1 MSKRSCHIASTR
13 DSAFKKSQQ
22 ESSAGCFSTLKHL
35 LLPKRRRHINE
46 SVPLSEKSSNLSIQ
60 GNATR
65 KVKVNNKLDQ
75 KDSKSVVSEEPAAYS
90 PYCFSPMS
98 SSSST
103 TAECKTCDIP
113 RKKCDTYSEIA
124 NSALSR
130 DQTTLFGKTACTFET
145 FDSSRR
151 LELLRKQMKIWKLTA
166 YIIPS
171 EDEHQS
177 EYTAPK
183 DQRREYISGFTGSA
197 GVAIITLDRAALST
211 DGRYFLQ
218 AGRQLDGNW
227 QLLKQGVE
235 GYPDWKQWTVDEVMD
250 EVREHKED
258 GILRSDEIGTIGVDS
273 RLISVKTGV
282 ELKELCFNY
291 NLNFATILDHNL
303 VDDIMKLEHYVP
315 PHKDISELM
324 LFKHELQYSGESTAS
339 KLARIRKFM
348 KNASVFA
355 VIVSALDEIAWVLN
369 LRGNDIAYNPVFF
382 SYLVITSD
390 SVKLYVDKRKL
401 SKDIIT
407 YLCSC
412 SENFQI
418 YRYNQFWQDLPAL
431 DSQDPS
437 LNTVNT
443 ETEPSYALF
452 TQLPSIYEVM
462 RRSIVGEFKGIKNET
477 EISGNRNAQLRD
489 SVALC
494 QLYAWLDEKLKNG
507 DTLSEMD
514 VANRSSYYRSQQKY
528 FKGLSFATIAS
539 TGPNSAVVHYEPT
552 DKECSIVDPDAVFLC
567 DSGAQYLD
575 GTTDITRTY
584 HFGSPSALEKKI
596 FTLVLN
602 GHLRIAMLQFK
613 QGTSSYYID
622 SLGRDPLL
630 KEGYKYSH
638 GTGHGIDTYICVH
651 SGPCGLSPAKTSYNY
666 KPLEPGNFLSDEPGC
681 YLTDQF
687 GVRIESDVLVT
698 KSNKSNELAFEYMT
712 LVPFDLNL
720 IDKTY
725 LTDEQVTWINAYH
738 KRVYE
743 SISPILTSIHD
754 VRALRWLRKETHSI

>member
-1 MSKRSCHIASTR
+1 MPKRSSVNSSTR
-13 DSAFKKSQQ
+13 DTAFTCSQQ
-22 ESSAGCFSTLKHL
+22 ESSAGCFSVLMRFMLPKHFRSKKKSIKLQKKASILSLSDNNTKKATGNRTLKQTY
-35 LLPKRRRHINE
+35 
-46 SVPLSEKSSNLSIQ
+46 SGSI
-60 GNATR
+60 T
-65 KVKVNNKLDQ
+65 
-75 KDSKSVVSEEPAAYS
+75 SPEPVAYS

-98 SSSST
+98 SSSSALT
-103 TAECKTCDIP
+103 ECKTWDTS
-113 RKKCDTYSEIA
+113 RKKYDAYSDVT
-124 NSALSR
+124 NSALSHN
-130 DQTTLFGKTACTFET
+130 QTTLFGKDTTALET
-145 FDSSRR
+145 FDSSHR
-151 LELLRKQMKIWKLTA
+151 LELLRKQMKLWKLTA

-235 GYPDWKQWTVDEVMD
+235 GYPDWKQWVVDEVLD
-250 EVREHKED
+250 EIREHKED
-258 GILRSDEIGTIGVDS
+258 GLLRPNEIGTIGVDP
-273 RLISVKTGV
+273 RLISVKTGL
-282 ELKELCFNY
+282 ELKELCFNS

-303 VDDIMKLEHYVP
+303 VDDTMKLEHYAP
-315 PHKDISELM
+315 PHKEIPELT
-324 LFKHELQYSGESTAS
+324 LFKHEIQYSGESS
-339 KLARIRKFM
+339 SEKLARVRNFM
-348 KNASVFA
+348 NENKVFA
-355 VIVSALDEIAWVLN
+355 VIVSALDEIAWLLN
-369 LRGNDIAYNPVFF
+369 LRCNDNAYNPVFF
-382 SYLVITSD
+382 SYLVITFD
-390 SVKLYVDKRKL
+390 SVKFYVDKCKL
-401 SKDIIT
+401 TKEIID
-407 YLCSC
+407 YLHSC
-412 SENFQI
+412 SHNFQI
-418 YRYNQFWQDLPAL
+418 YRYSQFWQDLPAL
-431 DSQDPS
+431 DSSDLS
-437 LNTVNT
+437 LNVVNT

-452 TQLPSIYEVM
+452 TQLPSIYDVM

-477 EISGNRNAQLRD
+477 EIFGNRNAQLRD

-507 DTLSEMD
+507 NMLTEMD
-514 VANRSSYYRSQQKY
+514 VANRSEYYRSRQKY

-539 TGPNSAVVHYEPT
+539 SGPNSAVVHYEPT
-552 DKECSIVDPDAVFLC
+552 EKECSVVDSNAIFLC

-584 HFGSPSALEKKI
+584 HFGSPTQLEKKV

-602 GHLRIAMLQFK
+602 GHLSIAMLRFK
-613 QGTSSYYID
+613 KGTSSYYID
-622 SLGRDPLL
+622 SLGRKPLL

-687 GVRIESDVLVT
+687 GVRIESDILVSSSI
-698 KSNKSNELAFEYMT
+698 KKDELKFEYMT

-720 IDKTY
+720 IDKAY
-725 LTDEQVTWINAYH
+725 LTDEQVSWVNAYH
-738 KRVYE
+738 KKVYE
-743 SISPILTSIHD
+743 QVSPILTEIHD
-754 VRALRWLRKETHSI
+754 ERALAWLKKETHSI